1 MISILSSK
9 VTASKIVDGAR
20 KSREILNFA
29 GISTDTKP
37 TGTYGTTLIGNGSTF
52 IEMNTGYVYMYDEA
66 NSTWRKL
73 G

>member
-9 VTASKIVDGAR
+9 VTASKIVDGTR

-29 GISTDTKP
+29 GLSSDTKP
-37 TGTYGTTLIGNGSTF
+37 VTTYGTTLIGNGSTF
-52 IEMNTGYVYMYDEA
+52 IAMDTATVYMYDEA

>member
-20 KSREILNFA
+20 KSREVLNFA
-29 GISTDTKP
+29 GLSTDTKP
-37 TGTYGTTLIGNGSTF
+37 TTAYENILIGNGSTF
-52 IEMNTGYVYMYDEA
+52 IAMDTATVYMYDEA